1 MAQLMSH
8 KTRHG
13 YRRHP
18 RPARAWSTIKKMLD
32 AADEW
37 EREAFTQLEV
47 LAHYHGWPDDYIKQ
61 CRKTIKQQ
69 ANKMR
74 EEA

>member
-1 MAQLMSH
+1 
-8 KTRHG
+8 
-13 YRRHP
+13 
-18 RPARAWSTIKKMLD
+18 MLD